1 MFCTKCGR
9 ELHEEDVFCA
19 HCGTK
24 VREDIIREERH
35 KPYRYDEVVFN
46 PPFREEAERRTRRIT
61 EEIKPY
67 SSEPKKE
74 SVNFDWNLEGFP
86 TRDSRKD
93 EDFELNWDTV
103 IDSRQKKRAIDVEK
117 ITPQQEQELPEDTY
131 KTVSGE
137 SFEDKYEPVSQ
148 PEEDKTEGDSC
159 ETKSATMSIEDLERQ
174 LFGSEDIDG
183 VPEKQRIEGSEMTM
197 EYNLSGL
204 NGKEKEEE
212 KFYTYNAKCDAFQ
225 ELLDREKA
233 RLDAME
239 ERRKSQ
245 WADITGPEEVKEYRE
260 KKTPSFEDVFIE
272 PELPLVPPLKE
283 VLTVQAPATI
293 AVMAEDD
300 PAADI
305 ASPGIPGEEKTQV
318 SPFLPFGHRTAD
330 DGGDICGD
338 EEEIGD
344 NGPCSEETP
353 CTHQSSAEEHIEEV
367 KKKLRYSDV
376 FPMDAFNDDS
386 HSDGSNDSNADAAD
400 SKGKTLADPD
410 DDYDDDDD
418 NKGGKAI
425 KVLIAVLAVIVVAE
439 LAIIGA
445 KTFAPNSGLAQG
457 ADRLIEKIA
466 VLVHGGE
473 EEDPEPP
480 QSGDSR
486 FTEYI
491 QESKDL
497 AENIGEITYNENLK
511 FDLTKEY
518 SFDGIG
524 TTREFTDETLSGEKT
539 RGQAI
544 ISAMVSYYGGWQNE
558 DTESGIVGI
567 NKLEIGEVRTGDD
580 GYYALTKVTYVKEDG
595 QTAEKQ
601 QIAFLTASGEDIKI
615 NEVKEESN

>member
-24 VREDIIREERH
+24 VREDILREERH

-117 ITPQQEQELPEDTY
+117 ITPQQERELPEDTY

-183 VPEKQRIEGSEMTM
+183 APEKQRTEGSEMTM

-245 WADITGPEEVKEYRE
+245 WAEITGPEEVKEYRE
-260 KKTPSFEDVFIE
+260 KKAPSFEDVFIE

-300 PAADI
+300 PVADI
-305 ASPGIPGEEKTQV
+305 ASHEMP
-318 SPFLPFGHRTAD
+318 
-330 DGGDICGD
+330 
-338 EEEIGD
+338 
-344 NGPCSEETP
+344 SE
-353 CTHQSSAEEHIEEV
+353 
-367 KKKLRYSDV
+367 
-376 FPMDAFNDDS
+376 
-386 HSDGSNDSNADAAD
+386 
-400 SKGKTLADPD
+400 
-410 DDYDDDDD
+410 
-418 NKGGKAI
+418 
-425 KVLIAVLAVIVVAE
+425 
-439 LAIIGA
+439 
-445 KTFAPNSGLAQG
+445 
-457 ADRLIEKIA
+457 
-466 VLVHGGE
+466 
-473 EEDPEPP
+473 
-480 QSGDSR
+480 
-486 FTEYI
+486 
-491 QESKDL
+491 
-497 AENIGEITYNENLK
+497 
-511 FDLTKEY
+511 
-518 SFDGIG
+518 
-524 TTREFTDETLSGEKT
+524 
-539 RGQAI
+539 
-544 ISAMVSYYGGWQNE
+544 
-558 DTESGIVGI
+558 
-567 NKLEIGEVRTGDD
+567 
-580 GYYALTKVTYVKEDG
+580 
-595 QTAEKQ
+595 
-601 QIAFLTASGEDIKI
+601 
-615 NEVKEESN
+615 